1 MLFSLLL
8 IFFIM
13 YTWLIFPILIYL
25 LGLIRSILSK
35 RIRVSNNDNVRSVSY
50 IIAAHN
56 EEKNIKKRVENILS
70 QNLTG
75 LKYEILIGSDGSS
88 DNTVKTVSNMKN
100 VVVYDFIKKRG
111 RALVHNDLI
120 KNVKND
126 IIIFTDAETRFD
138 EQFTKNII

>member
-1 MLFSLLL
+1 
-8 IFFIM
+8 
-13 YTWLIFPILIYL
+13 

-75 LKYEILIGSDGSS
+75 LKYEILI
-88 DNTVKTVSNMKN
+88 
-100 VVVYDFIKKRG
+100 
-111 RALVHNDLI
+111 
-120 KNVKND
+120 
-126 IIIFTDAETRFD
+126 
-138 EQFTKNII
+138 